1 MRKKVSRVAISMCA
15 VASMVLSV
23 AAPAMTVAAETTDEP
38 TEITVWAWDKNMNGT
53 AMEVADSLDDNV
65 KVNFVEMA
73 KADCLQKIH
82 TVLASGVT
90 DDLPDIVL
98 ISDLNAQGYLM
109 SYPDA
114 FLPMD
119 DYISYDDFAA
129 YKKDML
135 SYDGAGYGVPFDTGV
150 AGLFYRTDYM
160 VICFRPTIRTISPN
174 SRSCFSLLENG
185 SQTMTEMLISQITMH

>member
-1 MRKKVSRVAISMCA
+1 MKKMRKKVSRVAISMCA

-150 AGLFYRTDYM
+150 A
-160 VICFRPTIRTISPN
+160 VQTIWKKSA
-174 SRSCFSLLENG
+174 
-185 SQTMTEMLISQITMH
+185 

>member
-1 MRKKVSRVAISMCA
+1 MGS
-15 VASMVLSV
+15 
-23 AAPAMTVAAETTDEP
+23 
-38 TEITVWAWDKNMNGT
+38 T

-119 DYISYDDFAA
+119 DYISYDDFAS
-129 YKKDML
+129 YKKNMWYL
-135 SYDGAGYGVPFDTGV
+135 TTVPEWRPDTGA
-150 AGLFYRTDYM
+150 AGLFYRADYG
-160 VICFRPTIRTISPN
+160 RNRRNTI
-174 SRSCFSLLENG
+174 LHAG
-185 SQTMTEMLISQITMH
+185 ST

>member
-1 MRKKVSRVAISMCA
+1 
-15 VASMVLSV
+15 MVQQWRLQ
-23 AAPAMTVAAETTDEP
+23 T
-38 TEITVWAWDKNMNGT
+38 AWI
-53 AMEVADSLDDNV
+53 DNV

-114 FLPMD
+114 F
-119 DYISYDDFAA
+119 F
-129 YKKDML
+129 
-135 SYDGAGYGVPFDTGV
+135 T
-150 AGLFYRTDYM
+150 
-160 VICFRPTIRTISPN
+160 
-174 SRSCFSLLENG
+174 NG
-185 SQTMTEMLISQITMH
+185 